1 MKPHLK
7 LMFRAQSKRASLMEA
22 FTNTL
27 IGLCIAYAM
36 NIILYAAYHI
46 PISSSQTFAITM
58 WMTLVS
64 VIRSYVLRRLWNSEW
79 WKRIRFT
86 RGHYNAMPSLSPKRT
101 RK

>member
-7 LMFRAQSKRASLMEA
+7 LMFRAQSKKASLTEA
-22 FTNTL
+22 FANTL
-27 IGLCIAYAM
+27 IGLCIAYGM

-46 PISSSQTFAITM
+46 PISGSQTFAITM

-79 WKRIRFT
+79 WKRWRFT
-86 RGHYNAMPSLSPKRT
+86 RTNYTSMESLSPRR